1 MAKFNVTTSGLPIRE
16 SRFTFVGQGITEQ
29 DVGKAATLVL
39 AGDANL
45 VKLVEGAEPVL
56 GRIETVE
63 IEMNGSI
70 IVNVLMSGGF
80 RLACAKGE
88 VFKVGDTVKPGATA
102 GLVVAGVASTDLRF
116 FVSEPASDEG
126 FVGVI
131 KL

>member
-1 MAKFNVTTSGLPIRE
+1 MANFKVTTTGIPFRE
-16 SRFTFVGQGITEQ
+16 SRFTFVGQGIKEA
-29 DVGKAATLVL
+29 DVGKAATIVL
-39 AGDANL
+39 AGDANV
-45 VKLVEGAEPVL
+45 VKLAAANEPIL

-63 IEMNGSI
+63 IEMNGNI

-80 RLACAKGE
+80 RLACAKGA

-102 GLVVAGVASTDLRF
+102 GLVAAGTASTDLRF